1 MKGVDKV
8 QTIIEAR
15 KLEDFEQEK
24 VLREKKW
31 LAFLLTIWDAQG
43 RIPNWITVKRLYPQE
58 YQEILKEFGN
68 WTSVENKLKQAYEL
82 REQAKIGREMAEQ
95 NRLKLATHQMTYS
108 LEDYLLGLIKVQKHL
123 KIKRLP
129 SLREVSQYAR
139 ILAIPHGESY
149 QRRFLCKENWA
160 ICLNRYLAA
169 DPEERPG
176 VLEEMELE
184 LEAQKLKKRQTTKAE
199 LRAAGVEVRP
209 DKVEYDADD
218 CLEGILRMQEH
229 LGLGAD
235 ELPSMAQIGQ
245 CTKEIGTPGKKA
257 IYRVLGRKEN
267 WGPMLITYRERK
279 AIDGFLM
286 AYNELEVAETT
297 SLDSLLECMRRTA
310 TPEEKLRLDDLLKKM
325 SKTTR
330 KKPLECTVELDGKAY
345 EVLIRPKG

>member
-1 MKGVDKV
+1 M
-8 QTIIEAR
+8 QTTIEAER
-15 KLEDFEQEK
+15 LEVFEQEK

-31 LAFLLTIWDAQG
+31 LAFLLKIWDAQG
-43 RIPNWITVKRLYPQE
+43 RMPSWITVKRLYPDE

-68 WTSVENKLKQAYEL
+68 WASVDDKLKQTYEL
-82 REQAKIGREMAEQ
+82 REQFRTGKEIAERS
-95 NRLKLATHQMTYS
+95 RLKLATHQMTYS
-108 LEDYLLGLIKVQKHL
+108 LEDYLLGLIKVQEYL

-160 ICLNRYLAA
+160 NCLNRYLAT

-176 VLEEMELE
+176 ILEEMELE

-218 CLEGILRMQEH
+218 CLEGILRIQQH
-229 LGLGAD
+229 LGLSAD
-235 ELPSMAQIGQ
+235 DLPSMTQIGQ

-267 WGPMLITYRERK
+267 WGPMLIAYRERK
-279 AIDGFLM
+279 TIDGFLM
-286 AYNELEVAETT
+286 AYNELEVAKTT
-297 SLDSLLECMRRTA
+297 SLDSLLEGMRRAA

-325 SKTTR
+325 RKTTR
-330 KKPLECTVELDGKAY
+330 KKPLECAVELDGKEY